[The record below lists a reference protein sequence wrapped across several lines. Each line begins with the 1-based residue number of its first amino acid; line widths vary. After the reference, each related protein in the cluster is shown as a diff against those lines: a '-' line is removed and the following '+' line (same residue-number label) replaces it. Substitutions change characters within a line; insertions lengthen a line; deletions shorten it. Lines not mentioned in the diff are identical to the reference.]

1 MSRITRLV
9 RLSLL
14 MLVAAVS
21 GCATQGQISEGSD
34 TTGDLGREK
43 GESPAT
49 LYVKLGIAYLNEGQ
63 PAIALK
69 KLKKGISL
77 DPENAQAHNVM
88 GILYEQLGEMELAGE
103 YFARAVELQPQ
114 DPYIRNARGRYF
126 CNQGQYDKAAEEFES
141 ALSNPLYH
149 TPWVA
154 MTNAGLC
161 TERTGD
167 RVVAEQY
174 YRRALKKNDKFHV
187 ALYQMAKLTL
197 NQKSYLSARAYLERY
212 NEVAEATAGSLW
224 LGVQIEQHLGDRG
237 KALEY
242 KAQLLDIFPDASEVQ
257 FLRQSN
263 Y

>member
-1 MSRITRLV
+1 MSRITLLV
-9 RLSLL
+9 RFSLL
-14 MLVAAVS
+14 LSIAAVS
-21 GCATQGQISEGSD
+21 GCATQGQISEGKD
-34 TTGDLGREK
+34 ATGDLGREK

-49 LYVKLGIAYLNEGQ
+49 LYVELGIAYLNEGQ

-69 KLKKGISL
+69 KLNKGISL

-88 GILYEQLGEMELAGE
+88 GILYERLGEMELAGQ

-114 DPYIRNARGRYF
+114 DPYIRNARGSYF
-126 CNQGQYDKAAEEFES
+126 CNQGHYEEAAEEFES

-161 TERTGD
+161 MERSGD
-167 RVVAEQY
+167 MVVAEQY
-174 YRRALKKNDKFHV
+174 YRRALKKNDKFHS

-197 NQKSYLSARAYLERY
+197 SQNKHLSARAYLERY
-212 NEVAEATAGSLW
+212 NEVAEPTASSLW

-242 KAQLLDIFPDASEVQ
+242 QAQLRDKFPDAPEVQ
-257 FLRQSN
+257 LLHQSN